1 MASASQTFQG
11 GVSTGDSRA
20 IPAQLLVVSWNIQF
34 GVEAAAAAA
43 ALLES
48 PQLRDADLI
57 LLQEMDEQ
65 GTELVARTV
74 GLEYVYVPASVHPQ
88 TGRNFG
94 NAVLSRWPLTDP
106 GVVSLPYTSAVQGQP
121 RQVVHAVAHV
131 GPMRIRACSVHTE
144 VATLSPAKRRRQF
157 AAIGD
162 VTSAGPDEL
171 LVIGGDFNTL
181 TRRGIEAVTS
191 RLASI
196 GARRATEGAGPTL
209 RRGGRESLST
219 TYIRGHSRQYL
230 AELSQASAPVIIV
243 QFGLALLL
251 RSLRKTAHLWRT
263 ELLDAAETR

>member
-11 GVSTGDSRA
+11 GVSTGDARA
-20 IPAQLLVVSWNIQF
+20 VPAQLLVVSWNVQF

-106 GVVSLPYTSAVQGQP
+106 GVVSLPYTSAVQGQS

-131 GPMRIRACSVHTE
+131 GPVRIRACSVHTE

-162 VTSAGPDEL
+162 VTRAGQDEL

-196 GARRATEGAGPTL
+196 GAGRATEGAGPTL
-209 RRGGRESLST
+209 RRGGREFSLDHI
-219 TYIRGHSRQYL
+219 Y
-230 AELSQASAPVIIV
+230 A
-243 QFGLALLL
+243 
-251 RSLRKTAHLWRT
+251 RSLTPMSCGVVAGLGASDHRPLWVR
-263 ELLDAAETR
+263 LVPQAIAYDSASVAD